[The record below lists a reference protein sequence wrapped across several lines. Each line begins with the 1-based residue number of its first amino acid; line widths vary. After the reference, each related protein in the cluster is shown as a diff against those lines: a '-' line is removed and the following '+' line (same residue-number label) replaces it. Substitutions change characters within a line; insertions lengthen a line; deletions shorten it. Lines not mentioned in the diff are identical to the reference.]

1 MKGFTKNSR
10 TAYIC
15 PFSWATYR
23 SCPYLFIFAKKTH
36 QNSHTHKYWN
46 FYRSNDSDF
55 RFGKFLNKIKESLS
69 LIKDHSKNQKQKQ
82 NSYLAEN
89 HSLSWM
95 LMQEKQNI
103 PIWVYWVSARLNIS
117 YIISI
122 WYQGYRSIGDN
133 NVLNFKMSE
142 IVTRFFLTN
151 KIYCSQWNI
160 CHLYWRVFM
169 FIDTSHHV
177 QSQLSGFLRWIERSR
192 LQIQIQKG
200 TIPVLFGIIQIKL
213 FGISI

>member
-1 MKGFTKNSR
+1 MRGFTKNSR
-10 TAYIC
+10 TAYLC
-15 PFSWATYR
+15 PFPSATYR
-23 SCPYLFIFAKKTH
+23 NCPYLFIFAKQTH

-95 LMQEKQNI
+95 LIQEKQNI

-117 YIISI
+117 YIIRI

-133 NVLNFKMSE
+133 NVLNFKMGE
-142 IVTRFFLTN
+142 IVTRFFQTN
-151 KIYCSQWNI
+151 IIYCSQWNTI
-160 CHLYWRVFM
+160 
-169 FIDTSHHV
+169 FIEESKC
-177 QSQLSGFLRWIERSR
+177 SL
-192 LQIQIQKG
+192 
-200 TIPVLFGIIQIKL
+200 IPVTMFKVNFQVFFDELKDLVCKFRSKKGLHQFYL
-213 FGISI
+213 E